1 MTEDTLERWRAEE
14 QVVRAQLATPGYI
27 RPEQVRGRSGLETL
41 QAIFAGELPSPL
53 IGATLDRGSQ
63 SPYRRA
69 PCGDGQTTL
78 PRCECPR

>member
-14 QVVRAQLATPGYI
+14 QAVRAQLATPGRI

-53 IGATLDRGSQ
+53 IGATLRPRSGRTKATFWFQVIS
-63 SPYRRA
+63 
-69 PCGDGQTTL
+69 GQN
-78 PRCECPR
+78 